1 MRTQFSKDATP
12 IQQKGRRI
20 PVHLQ
25 ERVETELNKLV
36 DQKH

>member
-1 MRTQFSKDATP
+1 MMKTQFNQEFLP

-25 ERVETELNKLV
+25 ERIEGETK
-36 DQKH
+36 